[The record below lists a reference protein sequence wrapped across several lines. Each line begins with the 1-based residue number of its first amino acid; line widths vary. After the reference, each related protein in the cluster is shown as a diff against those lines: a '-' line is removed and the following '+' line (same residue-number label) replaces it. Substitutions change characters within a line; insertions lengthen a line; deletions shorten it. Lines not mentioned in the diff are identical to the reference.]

1 MKRLAWLATLP
12 LLLLPLAA
20 LAADGYTTGNVNL
33 RAGPDTSY
41 PRLDTLP
48 AGAPVDIQGCTSGW
62 EWCDVVFQGER
73 GWVAGNFIQYQYQNQ
88 DVLVPEYG
96 AQIGIPIVTFAIQ
109 TYWDSYYRN
118 RPFYRERARWYARP
132 VPHRPPPRPV
142 HRPAPPHH
150 GSMPHR
156 PAQPARPSRPMPDRH
171 AQPMPQRP
179 HVTPHPATRP
189 TAPARPHPQPGN
201 APRPSHAAPHPQ
213 GNVRPSRPAPAAG
226 HGAPASH
233 GKPAAHGKPA
243 PRDKNQHDH

>member
-1 MKRLAWLATLP
+1 MRRFAWLATLP
-12 LLLLPLAA
+12 LLALPLAT

-73 GWVAGNFIQYQYQNQ
+73 GWVAGNFIQYQYENQ
-88 DVLVPEYG
+88 DVLVPQYG
-96 AQIGIPIVTFAIQ
+96 AQIGIPIVTFVIQ
-109 TYWDSYYRN
+109 TYWDNYYRN
-118 RPFYRERARWYARP
+118 RPFYHERQRWYARP
-132 VPHRPPPRPV
+132 MPHRPPPRPV

-150 GSMPHR
+150 GAMPHR
-156 PAQPARPSRPMPDRH
+156 PAQPARPAQPLPNRH
-171 AQPMPQRP
+171 PQPMPQRP
-179 HVTPHPATRP
+179 HATPHPNP
-189 TAPARPHPQPGN
+189 QQHGGHFGNPHGSAR
-201 APRPSHAAPHPQ
+201 PQ
-213 GNVRPSRPAPAAG
+213 GNARPAPAAG

-243 PRDKNQHDH
+243 SHDKDHHGH